1 MIIYVK
7 KNVIKIYFVLIF
19 ILVISLQITCLALPQ
34 SFIPSMVL
42 GNSDVN
48 INKHF
53 DSALDIQEYLI
64 QNKSVLSKQ
73 SFLISLENDDDL
85 ITSLKIQ
92 IKPDYLQPSKIL
104 SRYTY
109 LSAAELIWGLSQGG
123 IGNGCHII
131 YVEICINNKIKPV
144 DPALLIT
151 LIQKESGLIYGKNAT
166 RALDADLQFIMDRA
180 TGYYCFEN
188 PNKSKSCYDENPN
201 WKYFKG
207 FFRQVYFATRFL
219 RLWSQRCE
227 LGGKYA
233 FKNSQGVYVVD
244 STITIN
250 NQSVL
255 LQNGITCAMY
265 IYTPH
270 ISAQKLVYSV
280 YKSIPLKIPR

>member
-1 MIIYVK
+1 MG
-7 KNVIKIYFVLIF
+7 
-19 ILVISLQITCLALPQ
+19 LQVTCLALPQ
-34 SFIPSMVL
+34 SFTASMIL

-48 INKHF
+48 TNKHF
-53 DSALDIQEYLI
+53 NSAIEIQEYLA
-64 QNKSVLSKQ
+64 QNKSILAKQ

-85 ITSLKIQ
+85 MASSKILT
-92 IKPDYLQPSKIL
+92 KPDHLQPSKIL
-104 SRYTY
+104 SKYTY
-109 LSAAELIWGLSQGG
+109 LSTAELIWGLSQGD
-123 IGNGCHII
+123 IGNGCHT
-131 YVEICINNKIKPV
+131 VFTEICINNQAKPV